1 MEPTDKGLERAKGLS
16 REYLSNYQELLDHS
30 NTMIYVS
37 DCRTH
42 EMLYANRAAREYVKG
57 NGPDFAGR
65 KCYEYIRGND
75 APCEWCFMGRVQP
88 GALYEMD
95 RFFKDRGL
103 YQHIAGGFMSWFGR
117 EAMVQYVDDV
127 TENRELQNK
136 LRDSREMYKVAV
148 GGADLGVWSYDIPG
162 RVLTR
167 QESSAVLPGLPDV
180 VEGVPESLFWNSP
193 ESEWPVVRRLF
204 EDIHSGKAVST
215 AEFWTQPG
223 PGAPVRFNRAVF
235 TVVRDAQGNPEKAF
249 GILRDITEEKRES
262 DKYRHSLQDLLA
274 ANPRA
279 LCTFRLNL
287 TDNRC
292 GDGHGTST
300 KVQNLISAR
309 TVDGLFTNIAAII
322 PDLGESQAFLRVFNR
337 MALLDA
343 FAHGQTRLSMNYR
356 RVMDNG
362 DSHWVNT
369 SVNMLQDP
377 MSRIVEAVAYSVDAD
392 YERKEE
398 EIIAAIT
405 QREHDSI
412 ALINVKTHH
421 IGYYCS
427 NREVQ
432 SIDGGEERDYDATI
446 RQVLGTMADDAD
458 WKDVLPR
465 VTLSQV
471 TRELAAHEDYVFTY
485 SSRDGAGHERRKQ
498 LTFRYLDEHHEEIL
512 MTRTDITDAFL
523 QEREQTARI
532 RRALQEAEHANA
544 MKSDFL
550 SNVSHDMRTP
560 LNAILGYTRLAT
572 QTDDPAQA
580 AAYLKKIG
588 RAGNILLTLINDTLD
603 LSKIETGEVILK
615 PAPVRCNEV
624 IRRILTSIKPVADEK
639 GVRLTVDN
647 SRALM
652 ATINVDALR
661 LQEILINLMSNAVKF
676 TPPGGEV
683 TLSVECV
690 ALEKNRL
697 RDRLTVRDTGVGMS
711 ADFLPNIFE
720 PFSQERTDATADVG
734 GSGLGLSI
742 VKKLVDLMGGTI
754 AVKSEL
760 GVGSEFVI
768 ELDFER
774 VDDSLAREKERERQ
788 TQSLRG
794 RHVLLCEDNAMN
806 REIATRLLQMEGMTV
821 TAAENG
827 QKGLDRF
834 NEEPAGTFDA
844 ILMDIRM
851 PVMDGRDATRAI
863 RGMDRP
869 DARTIPIVAM
879 SADAYDDDVLKSLE
893 SGMNAHIAK
902 PVDPEKLFDTLVRFC
917 GVGE

>member
-1 MEPTDKGLERAKGLS
+1 MEPTDKGLETTGGLS
-16 REYLSNYQELLDHS
+16 QEYLSNYQELLDHS

-37 DCRTH
+37 DRRTH

-75 APCEWCFMGRVQP
+75 APCEWCFMDRVQP

-95 RFFKDRGL
+95 RYFEDRGL
-103 YQHIAGGFMSWFGR
+103 HQHIAGGFMSWFGR

-136 LRDSREMYKVAV
+136 LRDSQEMYKVAV

-167 QESSAVLPGLPDV
+167 REGSAILPGLPDV
-180 VEGVPESLFWNSP
+180 VENVPESLLWNSP
-193 ESEWPVVRRLF
+193 QSEWPTVRRLF
-204 EDIHSGKAVST
+204 EEIHSGKAVAT

-223 PGAPVRFNRAVF
+223 PAAVPRFNRAVF
-235 TVVRDAQGNPEKAF
+235 TVVRDAQNKPEKAF

-262 DKYRHSLQDLLA
+262 DKYHRSLQDLLA

-292 GDGHGTST
+292 SDGHGSST
-300 KVQNLISAR
+300 KVQNLVSAR
-309 TVDGLFTNIAAII
+309 TVDGLFANIAAII
-322 PDLGESQAFLRVFNR
+322 PDPGESQAFLQVFNR
-337 MALLDA
+337 TALLEA
-343 FAHGQTRLSMNYR
+343 FAQGETRLNMNYR

-392 YERKEE
+392 YEKKEE

-412 ALINVKTHH
+412 VLIDVETHH

-427 NREVQ
+427 RRELEP
-432 SIDGGEERDYDATI
+432 IDGGEARDYDTAM
-446 RQVLGTMADDAD
+446 RQVLGTMDDD
-458 WKDVLPR
+458 VDLKDVLPKVVLSR
-465 VTLSQV
+465 VMEELS
-471 TRELAAHEDYVFTY
+471 RHEDYVFAY

-498 LTFRYLDEHHEEIL
+498 LTFRYLDEHHGEIL

-572 QTDDPAQA
+572 QSEDPAQA
-580 AAYLKKIG
+580 AEYLDKIG

-615 PAPVRCNEV
+615 PVPVRCGEV
-624 IRRILTSIKPVADEK
+624 LSRIITAIKPTADEK

-647 SRALM
+647 SRAVM

-661 LQEILINLMSNAVKF
+661 LQEIIINLLSNAVKF
-676 TPPGGEV
+676 TPEGGEV

-690 ALEKNRL
+690 ALEKDRL

-711 ADFLPNIFE
+711 AGFLPNIFE
-720 PFSQERTDATADVG
+720 PFSQERTDATADIG

-754 AVKSEL
+754 SVKSEP
-760 GVGSEFVI
+760 GVGTEFVV

-774 VDDSLAREKERERQ
+774 VDDSMAWKKEQVHGTR
-788 TQSLRG
+788 SLLG
-794 RHVLLCEDNAMN
+794 RHILLCEDNAMN
-806 REIATRLLQMEGMTV
+806 REIATRLLQMEGIVV
-821 TAAENG
+821 TAVENG
-827 QKGLDRF
+827 QKGVERF
-834 NEEPAGTFDA
+834 TGEPAGTFDA

-851 PVMDGRDATRAI
+851 PVVNGREATLAI
-863 RGMDRP
+863 RGSGRS
-869 DARTIPIVAM
+869 DARTVPIIAM
-879 SADAYDDDVLKSLE
+879 SADAYDDDVLKSLNA
-893 SGMNAHIAK
+893 GMNAHIAK
-902 PVDPEKLFDTLVRFC
+902 PVDPEKLFDTLMRFC